1 MRYYSIDLWFASI
14 WYNAMI
20 VLYFIFYLELSMKK
34 IFTLAVFAVATLA
47 LTWCTLFKK
56 TDTTMTTDWAAVLDV
71 VPASSAV
78 VSVNYVGKL
87 EDGTVF
93 DTNIASE
100 AQAAGSFSEVRTY
113 APLTF
118 TVGAGQMIPGF
129 EQGVVG
135 MKKGETKTLTIPAA
149 QAYGEPKPELLFTTG
164 VVMFTDAGITPV
176 IGESYNFGG
185 APGKVT
191 ALEGDQVTLDFNHEL
206 AGKTLVFTV
215 TVVDIAPETATIPVA
230 DVQPVV
236 EDAAE

>member
-1 MRYYSIDLWFASI
+1 
-14 WYNAMI
+14 
-20 VLYFIFYLELSMKK
+20 MKK
-34 IFTLAVFAVATLA
+34 IFTLVVLACATLA
-47 LTWCTLFKK
+47 LTGCTLFKK
-56 TDTTMTTDWAAVLDV
+56 TDTTMTTDSATVLDV

-78 VSVNYVGKL
+78 VSVNYIGKL

-100 AQAAGSFSEVRTY
+100 AQAAWTFSEVRTY
-113 APLTF
+113 SPLTF

-149 QAYGEPKPELLFTTG
+149 QAYGDPKEELLFSTG
-164 VVMFTDAGITPV
+164 VAMFTDAGITPV

-215 TVVDIAPETATIPVA
+215 TVVDISPETTATIIA
-230 DVQPVV
+230 DPEPTIQDTT
-236 EDAAE
+236 EAQSE